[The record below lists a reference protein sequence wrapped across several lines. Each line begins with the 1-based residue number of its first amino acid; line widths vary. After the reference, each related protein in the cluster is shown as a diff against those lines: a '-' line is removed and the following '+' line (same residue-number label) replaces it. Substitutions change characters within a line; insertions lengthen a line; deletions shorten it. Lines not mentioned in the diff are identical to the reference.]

1 MQALD
6 CLMFLYS
13 LFKEYTWLKNSRNTL
28 PPPHHKSANVN
39 VVTDLCENSITPLQL
54 LNVEALC
61 DPDDLVVDGDELVAV
76 YPEPGG
82 LAGGLLADWSQ
93 GGGLQLTSRLFHV
106 INLPEIIYR
115 LI

>member
-1 MQALD
+1 M
-6 CLMFLYS
+6 CY
-13 LFKEYTWLKNSRNTL
+13 
-28 PPPHHKSANVN
+28 

-106 INLPEIIYR
+106 INLPDNIYN